1 MANFNLPLR
10 YKAEFLRGWPMDGGL
25 EIDHPIKAGEELE
38 LGDLVKLVLDA
49 GAYRAAKTVVGDAD
63 STSEIGANA
72 GIVVRGNAD
81 EKSARDIGKAVI
93 LWGHYIVR
101 TTHFDS
107 GIVAAGVNVVAGA
120 DGKFVA
126 AASAD
131 VPCLGHVIEYRAA
144 SGSRPAEIIVVV
156 K

>member
-25 EIDHPIKAGEELE
+25 EIDHPIGAGEELE
-38 LGDLVKLVLDA
+38 LGDLVKLELES
-49 GAYRAAKTVVGDAD
+49 GIYRANKTVLADA
-63 STSEIGANA
+63 TSAIGANA

-101 TTHFDS
+101 TTKFDTV
-107 GIVAAGVNVVAGA
+107 GITASGVNVVAGA
-120 DGKFVA
+120 GGKFVA
-126 AASAD
+126 AAAVN
-131 VPCLGHVIEYRAA
+131 VPSLGHVIEYRAA

>member
-25 EIDHPIKAGEELE
+25 EIDHPIAAGQELE
-38 LGDLVKLVLDA
+38 LGDLVKLVLES
-49 GAYRAAKTVVGDAD
+49 GAYRATKTVLADA
-63 STSEIGANA
+63 TTEAGFGA

-101 TTHFDS
+101 TTNFDAA
-107 GIVAAGVNVVAGA
+107 IVAAGGNVVAGA
-120 DGKFVA
+120 DGKFVP
-126 AASAD
+126 ASAAD

>member
-10 YKAEFLRGWPMDGGL
+10 YNAEFLRGWPMDGAL
-25 EIDHPIKAGEELE
+25 EIDHPIAAGQELQ
-38 LGDLVKLVLDA
+38 LGDLVKLVLET
-49 GAYRAAKTVVGDAD
+49 GAYRATKTVLADATD
-63 STSEIGANA
+63 EVGANA

-93 LWGHYIVR
+93 LWGNYIVR
-101 TTHFDS
+101 TTNFDAA
-107 GIVAAGVNVVAGA
+107 IVASGVNVVAGA
-120 DGKFVA
+120 GGKFVPVA
-126 AASAD
+126 AG
-131 VPCLGHVIEYRAA
+131 VPSMGHVIEYRAA

>member
-25 EIDHPIKAGEELE
+25 EIDHPIAAGQELE
-38 LGDLVKLVLDA
+38 LGDLVKLELES
-49 GAYRAAKTVVGDAD
+49 GIYRAKKTLVGDA
-63 STSEIGANA
+63 TSAIGANA

-93 LWGHYIVR
+93 LWGKYIVR
-101 TTHFDS
+101 TTHFDAA
-107 GIVAAGVNVVAGA
+107 IVASGVNVVAGA

-126 AASAD
+126 AAAVD
-131 VPCLGHVIEYRAA
+131 VPSLGHVIEYRAA